1 MQQTDELLFDKV
13 LDDVLT
19 LDEDSDNG
27 NDSREPW
34 ILLVVDDDDEI
45 HEVTRYAMASYFF
58 QEKAV
63 KVISAYNG
71 IEAREVMKR
80 TPNVAV
86 ILLDVVMETRD
97 AGLRL
102 VEFIRYTLKNEFVR
116 IILRTG
122 QPGEAP
128 EYDVIR
134 EYDINDYKS
143 KSELSNVK
151 LLTSITSSLR
161 SFSDILEVERYRRH
175 LEQIV
180 RERTAQ
186 IQAQNTELIALNAEK
201 NEFLGIAAHDMK
213 NPLGGIRSLAEMLLY
228 NPDDLDETQK
238 REFLVQIVSSSERM
252 FELVTNL
259 LDVNIIEQ
267 HGVTLTLVTLDAV
280 PIVRMIADTYRT
292 RAEAKS
298 IRVHCHTPSEALL
311 KADEIAIQQVLE
323 NIISNAVK
331 FSPHEKNLVVSV
343 TPTDATI
350 QISVQDEG
358 PGLSDYD
365 KSKLFGKFARLSA
378 RPTGGEHSTGLGLS
392 IVKKMVEA
400 MNGKA
405 WCESELGQGACFIVE
420 LPRA

>member
-1 MQQTDELLFDKV
+1 MLTSEPTYDTLE
-13 LDDVLT
+13 LDDNSSLT
-19 LDEDSDNG
+19 DSLNV
-27 NDSREPW
+27 PHW
-34 ILLVVDDDDEI
+34 KLLIVDDDEEI
-45 HEVTRYAMASYFF
+45 HEVTNYALTDYTFLERS
-58 QEKAV
+58 V
-63 KVISAYNG
+63 VVHSAYSRR
-71 IEAREVMKR
+71 EAEILLDSM
-80 TPNVAV
+80 PDVAV
-86 ILLDVVMETRD
+86 VLLDVVMETKD

-102 VEFIRYTLKNEFVR
+102 VEYIRHTLKNEFVR

-134 EYDINDYKS
+134 AYDINDYKS
-143 KSELSNVK
+143 KTELSNTK

-213 NPLGGIRSLAEMLLY
+213 NPLGGIRNLAEMLLY
-228 NPDDLDETQK
+228 NPDDLDEAQK

-259 LDVNIIEQ
+259 LDVNAIEQ

-280 PIVRMIADTYRT
+280 PIVRMIADVYRT
-292 RAEAKS
+292 RARAKG
-298 IRVHCHTPSEALL
+298 ITLHCNTPSEALL
-311 KADEIAIQQVLE
+311 RADEIAIQQVLE

-331 FSPHEKNLVVSV
+331 YSPHGKNVVVSV
-343 TPTDATI
+343 APTEATI
-350 QISVQDEG
+350 RISVQDEG
-358 PGLSDYD
+358 PGLSDDD

-400 MNGKA
+400 MNGKV
-405 WCESELGQGACFIVE
+405 WCESELGQGATFVVE
-420 LPRA
+420 LPRAE